1 MRVLHLIYSFY
12 RGGLESWLISMLGEV
27 SRETCRMDVCCMGP
41 DTGPW
46 AEQAERLGARVFHI
60 PLRPGHLG
68 FYSGLRRLLKQE
80 NYDLLHNH
88 LGVYSGFPVLISRNA
103 RVPVITTFH
112 NTDFAQAS
120 MWWLRLPILSQ
131 LRKVYARLSIR
142 YALDHTDMLSGVSQ
156 GVLNAMVSG
165 RTDLSRKSRVLYLG
179 VPVPPVSSEAEK
191 RSFRESLGFG
201 ARSKLVMHVGRFIE
215 QKNHRGLL
223 AVFQRI
229 VNNFPDARLILIGE
243 GPLKPLTQE
252 LVETTGLGGF
262 VRFLGLRDDVSDL
275 MTKSDIFLLPSL
287 HEGLP
292 VVALEAQAAGLPV
305 VGSRIPGLSEAVED
319 GATALL
325 HDVNDTDGMAESALK
340 LLRNPELS
348 DELAEAGRARVQ
360 QHFSLQAAAGRLVA
374 LYAELLAFQPVP
386 GEVRPGPLMP
396 EKDASAR
403 TGRES

>member
-27 SRETCRMDVCCMGP
+27 SPETCRMDVCCMGP

-46 AEQAERLGARVFHI
+46 AEKAERLGTRVFHI
-60 PLRPGHLG
+60 PLRPTHLG
-68 FYSGLRRLLKQE
+68 FYSGLRRVLKQE
-80 NYDLLHNH
+80 NYDLIHNH
-88 LGVYSGFPVLISRNA
+88 LGVYSGFPVWIARNA

-112 NTDFAQAS
+112 NTDFTQAS

-131 LRKVYARLSIR
+131 LRNMYARLSIQ
-142 YALDHTDMLSGVSQ
+142 YALEHTDILSGVSQ
-156 GVLNAMVSG
+156 GVLNAIISG
-165 RTDLSRKSRVLYLG
+165 RTDLLPKSRVLYLG
-179 VPVPPVSSEAEK
+179 VRVPPVPREAEK
-191 RSFRESLGFG
+191 RSFRESLGLDPH
-201 ARSKLVMHVGRFIE
+201 SKLIIHVGRFIE

-223 AVFQRI
+223 AVFQR
-229 VNNFPDARLILIGE
+229 VVSNFPDARLVLIGE
-243 GPLKPLTQE
+243 GPLKTLTRE
-252 LVETTGLGGF
+252 LIETTGMGGF

-325 HDVNDTDGMAESALK
+325 HDVHDTEGMADSALK
-340 LLRNPELS
+340 LLRHPELS
-348 DELAEAGRARVQ
+348 DELAEAGRARIQ
-360 QHFSLQAAAGRLVA
+360 QHFSLQAAAVRLLA
-374 LYAELLAFQPVP
+374 LYLELLAFQTAPA
-386 GEVRPGPLMP
+386 EETADRFIP
-396 EKDASAR
+396 EKDASTR